1 MSTKAMLEGDSF
13 QKFMFDE
20 CHIRGEIVRLSGS
33 FQQAIQNKQ
42 YPSVVRKLLAEA
54 TTATLLMTGTLKF
67 EGHLS
72 LHARGQGPLTLL
84 MAEATNTKHFRTI
97 ANFNEDLPDEG
108 ELRMLLGK
116 AQLAITIDPEK
127 GRRYQGIV
135 PLEDATMAEC
145 LARYFELSEQLQT
158 HFMFASD
165 EDGCYGLLLQ
175 QLPDYK
181 HIEDQDA
188 WDRIRQ
194 LSETLGF
201 EELKTHSNAEILHRL
216 YHEEKVSVYEREEVQ
231 FKCSCSEERSLASIQ
246 ALGAEEAL
254 NILEEESVI
263 QVDCQFCGQHY
274 EFDRTK
280 INTIFDIGKPH

>member
-1 MSTKAMLEGDSF
+1 MLEGDSF
-13 QKFMFDE
+13 QKFMFDD
-20 CHIRGEIVRLSGS
+20 CHIRGEIVRLSDS
-33 FQQAIQNKQ
+33 FQKAVESKQ
-42 YPSVVRKLLAEA
+42 YPIVVRQLLAEA
-54 TTATLLMTGTLKF
+54 TAATLLMTGTLKF
-67 EGHLS
+67 EGRLS

-84 MAEATNTKHFRTI
+84 MAEATNTRSFRTI
-97 ANFNEDLPDEG
+97 ANYTDDMPDEG

-127 GRRYQGIV
+127 GNRYQGIV
-135 PLEDATMAEC
+135 PLEHATMAEC
-145 LARYFELSEQLQT
+145 LARYFDLSEQLET

-165 EDGCYGLLLQ
+165 EGGCYGLMLQ

-181 HIEDQDA
+181 HSEDQDA

-201 EELKTHSNAEILHRL
+201 DELKAHGNAEILHRL
-216 YHEEKVSVYEREEVQ
+216 YHEEKVSVYESEPVNFQ
-231 FKCSCSEERSLASIQ
+231 CSCSEERSLASIE
-246 ALGAEEAL
+246 ALGIEEAL

-274 EFDRTK
+274 EFDRVK
-280 INTIFDIGKPH
+280 INTLFNIGKPH